1 MNLKRQLIQTLC
13 VAAIG
18 LAAAPGLVFAQ
29 SDYPNRPIKLVV
41 PYTPGGGTDILGR
54 MLGRR
59 LSDSL
64 GVSVVIENRP
74 GSDGSIGTDV
84 VAKATPDGYT
94 IGHGNIQTLAIARSM
109 ARRSP
114 AISCPS
120 SSGVLGL
127 LSMPSLR
134 RRS

>member
-1 MNLKRQLIQTLC
+1 MSLKIFMVL
-13 VAAIG
+13 VAW
-18 LAAAPGLVFAQ
+18 LASLSAQAQEAAWPTK
-29 SDYPNRPIKLVV
+29 PIKLVV

-64 GVSVVIENRP
+64 GVAVVIENRP

-94 IGHGNIQTLAIARSM
+94 LLIDGTSQAYNVAFGKKMAYNSARDLAPIAQTANQQVLLLVNAKVPIQ
-109 ARRSP
+109 
-114 AISCPS
+114 C
-120 SSGVLGL
+120 
-127 LSMPSLR
+127 
-134 RRS
+134 